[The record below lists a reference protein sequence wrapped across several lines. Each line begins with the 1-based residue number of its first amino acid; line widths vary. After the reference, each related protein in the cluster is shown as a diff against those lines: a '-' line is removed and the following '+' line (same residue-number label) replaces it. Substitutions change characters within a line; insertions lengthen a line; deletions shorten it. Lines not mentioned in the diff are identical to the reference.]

1 MRKNIAKK
9 IICISIIISL
19 ISIYTPKKIYATDDT
34 QVTVESAR
42 QQIVNWAVN
51 FVNSGEAQ
59 KSIYHCKA
67 GYQSARAATYNG
79 GYPQSSYQY
88 DCVGFVNFV
97 LHQSLG
103 IENFRCHIYP
113 RHCIEAY

>member
-59 KSIYHCKA
+59 KIIVKLDTNL
-67 GYQSARAATYNG
+67 QEL
-79 GYPQSSYQY
+79 
-88 DCVGFVNFV
+88 
-97 LHQSLG
+97 LH
-103 IENFRCHIYP
+103 IMEDIRKTHINM
-113 RHCIEAY
+113 IV